1 MRCLIFQYL
10 SQSCLNDS
18 RFSWLP
24 AGVKKL
30 KFIDLFCGI
39 GGFRLALEMRG
50 HQCLFSSDWDP
61 HAQLVYRQ
69 NYGEYPMG
77 DITQCSGKN
86 IPLHDLLC
94 GGFPC
99 QPFSIS
105 GNQKGFQDVRG
116 TLLHEILRIAQELRP
131 RVLLLENVRN
141 YLTHNGGQTM
151 GVTLELL
158 NRAGY
163 QVYFKVLNSS
173 DFGVP
178 QTRER
183 LFFVC
188 FRKDMNSKEFSF
200 PEPKNIDV
208 ALEDILLPE
217 DDPRLEALIVQRD
230 DLDLKKELPVGRE
243 NRPLRIGSVGKGGQG
258 ERVYSVK
265 GHAITLSAFGGGIG
279 AKTGMYLVNNKVR
292 RLHPVECQRIMGF
305 PEDFILHEKS
315 NVSYKQFGN
324 SVVVPVVSA
333 LMEEIEKSLKLSSL
347 KAA

>member
-1 MRCLIFQYL
+1 M
-10 SQSCLNDS
+10 
-18 RFSWLP
+18 
-24 AGVKKL
+24 KKL

-61 HAQLVYRQ
+61 HAQLVYHQ
-69 NYGEYPMG
+69 NYGDCPVG
-77 DITQCSGKN
+77 DITQYPGN
-86 IPLHDLLC
+86 DIPGHDLLC

-105 GNQKGFQDVRG
+105 GNQKGFKDTRG
-116 TLLHEILRIAQELRP
+116 TLLHEILRIARESRP
-131 RVLLLENVRN
+131 KVLLLENVRN
-141 YLTHNGGQTM
+141 YLNHNGGQTM
-151 GVTLELL
+151 AVTLELL
-158 NRAGY
+158 KSAEY
-163 QVYFKVLNSS
+163 QVYFRTLNSS

-178 QTRER
+178 QKRER

-188 FRKDMNSKEFSF
+188 FHKDITAEKFSF
-200 PEPKNIDV
+200 PEPKKEDV

-217 DDPRLEALIVQRD
+217 NDPRLEELIVRRD
-230 DLDLKKELPVGRE
+230 DLVLKNELPTRRE
-243 NRPLRIGSVGKGGQG
+243 NRPLRIGTVGKGGQG

-279 AKTGMYLVNNKVR
+279 AKTGMYLVNNNVR

-305 PEDFILHEKS
+305 PDNFILHEKT
-315 NVSYKQFGN
+315 NVCYKQFGN

-333 LMEEIEKSLKLSSL
+333 LLEEIEKTLKLTPL
-347 KAA
+347 MAA